1 MASAWSAWW
10 KEHWMLCKHTLQDV
24 LLSFFKVLWFTD
36 QVFQKT
42 FKKEPSL
49 TPDKKFQRI
58 QDVYKDREMLSV

>member
-1 MASAWSAWW
+1 
-10 KEHWMLCKHTLQDV
+10 MLCKHTLQDV